1 MSNLRMVENTF
12 ANLCRGGA
20 VALTVIVLPPFLA
33 RTLSKDAYTTWLLI
47 LQLSTYVNLLDLG
60 VQTIIGQSVAHYNEL
75 GDPKQR
81 NSIISSSIAILSG
94 SAVVALVGISL
105 IAAQL
110 VNIFKDMPIAL
121 QQDARLALLLVG
133 GSLALSLPFSVFGAV
148 FLGLYRNDIPAW
160 IIGIGKIFGGILVVL
175 IASSTHNIVMMAV
188 AVGLV
193 NLGTGLWQLIAYSRI
208 MESSYQLSRKLVS
221 RKSLIEIRDSCLA
234 LSVSTFGV
242 LIVSGLDTIIIGFF
256 DYKSIAYYALAATL
270 TNFVFGISSAML
282 NTIVPVASSIGA
294 KNDPAKLGELLI
306 STTKYSVIL
315 IIAINLPLLLLSRSV
330 ITLWVGANYADQTSY
345 LFELLITA
353 NFIRQIGSPYF
364 MIAIGC
370 GEHKKIILSPLIE
383 AFTNL
388 FFSVLLTMSIGAS
401 GVAIGTIIG
410 GLASVAMHFLY
421 NLPRTT
427 KILVTNKLDLA
438 LTIIKPIVLV
448 AIPLISLSILV
459 NGQILPISIWIS
471 ILGIV
476 VGWGILWKYGLNQ
489 QDRSMLI
496 SALERTVMSKQAQ

>member
-20 VALTVIVLPPFLA
+20 VALTVILLPPFLA
-33 RTLSKDAYTTWLLI
+33 RTLSQDAYTTWLLI

-60 VQTIIGQSVAHYNEL
+60 IQTVIGQSVAYYNEL
-75 GDPKQR
+75 GDIKQR
-81 NSIISSSIAILSG
+81 NSIISSAIAILTG
-94 SAVVALVGISL
+94 SAVVALGGIAL
-105 IAAQL
+105 IALQL
-110 VNIFKDMPIAL
+110 ANLFQEMPIAL
-121 QQDARLALLLVG
+121 QQDAQLALVLVG

-160 IIGIGKIFGGILVVL
+160 IIGIGKIFGSILVVL
-175 IASSTHNIVMMAV
+175 IASSTHNIVLMAA
-188 AVGLV
+188 AVGLI
-193 NLGTGLWQLIAYSRI
+193 NLVTGLWQFVAYQKM
-208 MESSYQLSRKLVS
+208 MESSYQISKKLIS
-221 RKSLIEIRDSCLA
+221 SKSLIEIRDSCLA

-256 DYKSIAYYALAATL
+256 DYKSIAYYALASTL

-294 KNDPAKLGELLI
+294 KNEPGKLGELLI

-330 ITLWVGANYADQTSY
+330 ITLWVGASYAEQTSH
-345 LFELLITA
+345 LFELLIAA

-370 GEHKKIILSPLIE
+370 GEHKKIILSPLVE

-388 FFSVLLTMSIGAS
+388 FFSIVLTKQIGVN

-410 GLASVAMHFLY
+410 GIASVAMHFSY

-427 KILVTNKLDLA
+427 KIIVRNKLDLIA
-438 LTIIKPIVLV
+438 AITKPIVLI
-448 AIPLISLSILV
+448 AIPLTALLILV
-459 NGQILPISIWIS
+459 HNQILPPSLWVS
-471 ILGIV
+471 ILAILI
-476 VGWGILWKYGLNQ
+476 GWGVLWKYGLNQ
-489 QDRSMLI
+489 DDRS
-496 SALERTVMSKQAQ
+496 ALLSTIERAVMKKQPE